1 MINEEIT
8 VFYGVNST
16 DKLYD
21 PPVPV
26 FSDTLKNEPYAKKL
40 NNETGVFKCPAI
52 NDYYK
57 NTFAIPCPVDYKIQL
72 TDSGIFSEDYDQ
84 IFFDETIRVRSVN
97 EKFFSFKLPKIWFFA
112 DTDSLYAE
120 SLSPT
125 LSPKLI
131 PNALY
136 IQGTYDIANH
146 FRKME
151 LAIAIRNNLDVELE
165 FNRGDHLY
173 YLKFLT
179 DKKIKLR
186 RFYFTPEILEFIP
199 YFIPYKDYTK
209 KVVPLQEYY
218 KRFRSFGLKNKL
230 LKLLKNA
237 ALD

>member
-1 MINEEIT
+1 MISREIT

-26 FSDTLKNEPYAKKL
+26 FSDALKNEPFAQKL
-40 NNETGVFKCPAI
+40 NDATRVFGCPAVS
-52 NDYYK
+52 DYYK
-57 NTFAIPCPVDYKIQL
+57 NTFAIPCPVDYRIQL
-72 TDSGIFSEDYDQ
+72 TDSGVFSKNYDQ
-84 IFFDETIRVRSVN
+84 NFFNNAIEVRSP
-97 EKFFSFKLPKIWFFA
+97 EQKFFSFKIPSIYFFA

-120 SLSPT
+120 SLAPT

-146 FRKME
+146 FRPVE
-151 LAIAIRNNLDVELE
+151 LAIALRDNSDIELE

-179 DKKIKLR
+179 DKKVKLR
-186 RFYFTPEILEFIP
+186 RFDFTPEVLEFYG
-199 YFIPYKDYTK
+199 YFIPYRNYTK
-209 KVVPLQEYY
+209 HDVSLKDYY

-230 LKLLKNA
+230 LKALKNA